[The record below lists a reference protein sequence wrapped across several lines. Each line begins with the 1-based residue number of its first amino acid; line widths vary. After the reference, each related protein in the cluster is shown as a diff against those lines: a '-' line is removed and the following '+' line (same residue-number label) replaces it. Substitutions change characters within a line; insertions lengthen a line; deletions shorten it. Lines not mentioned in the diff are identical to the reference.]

1 MFLGRGNKGTEM
13 KKIFA
18 LFLSLI
24 FLPCSAQNRDPVIH
38 NSSSVGNQSRYEL
51 VQSSLAARWT
61 FRLDRVCGG
70 VSQVVITASEN
81 MTFDQMIVGGLPKC
95 VPDGK
100 IRYQLFM
107 SGLAA
112 RHTYLLNT
120 DSGKAWQLQSVKDKD
135 GNEFH
140 AWFPFVD

>member
-1 MFLGRGNKGTEM
+1 M
-13 KKIFA
+13 KTVIA
-18 LFLSLI
+18 LLAPLLFM
-24 FLPCSAQNRDPVIH
+24 PCFAQNRDSVTH
-38 NSSSVGNQSRYEL
+38 NSTSVGNQARYEI

-61 FRLDRVCGG
+61 FRIDRVCGV
-70 VSQVVITASEN
+70 VSQVVIAQSEN
-81 MTFDQMIVGGLPKC
+81 MTFEQMIVSGLPKC

-100 IRYQLFM
+100 IRYQLFT

-120 DSGKAWQLQSVKDKD
+120 DNGKAWQMRAVKDKD

-140 AWFPFVD
+140 AWFAFEE